1 MSQRYVI
8 LQAPWTA
15 NCFPVSKYS
24 VILTDDAGGSE
35 TRETPTAEVRE
46 VTFTSA
52 IGRNLTVTVQA
63 QYSDT
68 QNINAKVSD
77 ALSLILPPQGKI
89 IHHYKT

>member
-35 TRETPTAEVRE
+35 TRETPTAEVTE
-46 VTFTSA
+46 VTFTTA
-52 IGRNLTVTVQA
+52 GGRNLTVTVQA
-63 QYSDT
+63 QYSGT
-68 QNINAKVSD
+68 QNINTKISD
-77 ALSLILPPQGKI
+77 PLSLILHPRGKTI
-89 IHHYKT
+89 

>member
-35 TRETPTAEVRE
+35 TRDTPTAQVTE
-46 VTFTSA
+46 VTFTSGG
-52 IGRNLTVTVQA
+52 GRTLNVTVQA
-63 QYSDT
+63 QYSGT
-68 QNINAKVSD
+68 RNINPQISD
-77 ALSLILPPQGKI
+77 PISLILPPQGKI
-89 IHHYKT
+89 I